1 MTLDQL
7 YERAW
12 NEGIEIDE
20 VPMRELRAV
29 SFPEGW
35 IAIDS
40 SKFESMV
47 ELKCELAHEIGH
59 VETGSFYNIY
69 SPYCLKSQCEFRA
82 NKRAASIL
90 MPYDEVVQALR
101 QGYGTVWALADY
113 FDVTEEFAEMA
124 LGIYGDRIRGIDQF
138 DRMAAGYW
146 N

>member
-12 NEGIEIDE
+12 SDGIEIDE

-40 SKFESMV
+40 SKFASVIEF
-47 ELKCELAHEIGH
+47 KCELAHEIGH
-59 VETGSFYNIY
+59 CETGSFYNIY
-69 SPYCLKSQCEFRA
+69 SPYCLKSQCEYQA

-90 MPYDEVVQALR
+90 MPYRDVARALSR
-101 QGYGTVWALADY
+101 GYATIAALADY
-113 FDVTEEFAEMA
+113 FEVTEEFAEMA
-124 LGIYGDRIRGIDQF
+124 LSIYNDRIQGIDQF
-138 DRMAAGYW
+138 DRSRTGL
-146 N
+146 